1 MSFRILVT
9 DDEFNSRMGVAI
21 TLEQWGKDKLVIDTA
36 ENGQQAFELIQSNSY
51 DILITDIR
59 MPVMT
64 GLELLTAIRQQHNS
78 LKTILLTGFAEFNY
92 AQKGL
97 QLGAADYL
105 LKPIQQEQLIETVQ
119 RLLLNLDEETKGQ
132 KPNIQNPYI
141 ESALNYILT
150 NLHMPITIKEVAAH
164 VHLNPSY
171 FSVLFKENTG
181 KSFSDYITDCRMIAA
196 KKMLLES
203 HDSLDEI
210 TASIGLQTT
219 SYFIKMF
226 KKLEGLTPKQYRETN
241 RQHI

>member
-9 DDEFNSRMGVAI
+9 DDEQNSRLGVAI
-21 TLEQWGKDKLVIDTA
+21 TLEQWGKDKLIIETA
-36 ENGQQAFELIQSNSY
+36 DNGQQAFELIQNNTY
-51 DILITDIR
+51 HILITDIR

-64 GLELLTAIRQQHNS
+64 GLELLSAIRRQNNPI
-78 LKTILLTGFAEFNY
+78 KTILLTGFAEFEY

-105 LKPIQQEQLIETVQ
+105 LKPIQQEQLIAVVQ
-119 RLLLNLDEETKGQ
+119 RLLIELEGEAQGS
-132 KPNIQNPYI
+132 KPAVQNPYI
-141 ESALNYILT
+141 ESGLNYIIS

-164 VHLNPSY
+164 IHLNPSY

-181 KSFSDYITDCRMIAA
+181 KNFSDYITDCRMIAA
-196 KKMLLES
+196 KKSLLES
-203 HDSLDEI
+203 HNSLDEI

-226 KKLEGLTPKQYRETN
+226 KKLEGMTPKQYRETN
-241 RQHI
+241 RQQ

>member
-9 DDEFNSRMGVAI
+9 DDENNSRMGVAI
-21 TLEQWGKDKLVIDTA
+21 TLEQWGKEKLIIDTA
-36 ENGQQAFELIQSNSY
+36 VNGQQAFELIQNNSY
-51 DILITDIR
+51 DLLITDIR
-59 MPVMT
+59 MPVMS
-64 GLELLTAIRQQHNS
+64 GLDLLSAIRKQDNP
-78 LKTILLTGFAEFNY
+78 LKTILLTGFAEFQY

-105 LKPIQQEQLIETVQ
+105 LKPVQQEQLIEAVQ
-119 RLLLNLDEETKGQ
+119 RLILELEVEATGSK
-132 KPNIQNPYI
+132 KTAQNPYI
-141 ESALNYILT
+141 EMGLNYIIT

-164 VHLNPSY
+164 IHLNASY

-203 HDSLDEI
+203 HDSLDMI
-210 TASIGLQTT
+210 TTSIGLQTT

-226 KKLEGLTPKQYRETN
+226 KKLEGMTPKQYREMN
-241 RQHI
+241 R

>member
-1 MSFRILVT
+1 MSFRVLVT
-9 DDEFNSRMGVAI
+9 DDEHNSRMGVAI
-21 TLEQWGKDKLVIDTA
+21 TLEQWDKDKLIIDTA

-59 MPVMT
+59 MPVMS
-64 GLELLTAIRQQHNS
+64 GLELLSAIREQNNS
-78 LKTILLTGFAEFNY
+78 LKTILLTGFAEFKY

-105 LKPIQQEQLIETVQ
+105 LKPIQQEQLIEAVQ
-119 RLLLNLDEETKGQ
+119 RLLVELEEETQGTKST
-132 KPNIQNPYI
+132 IQNPYI
-141 ESALNYILT
+141 ESSLNYIIS

-164 VHLNPSY
+164 IHLNPSY

-196 KKMLLES
+196 KKSLLES

-226 KKLEGLTPKQYRETN
+226 KKLEGMTPKQYRETN
-241 RQHI
+241 R